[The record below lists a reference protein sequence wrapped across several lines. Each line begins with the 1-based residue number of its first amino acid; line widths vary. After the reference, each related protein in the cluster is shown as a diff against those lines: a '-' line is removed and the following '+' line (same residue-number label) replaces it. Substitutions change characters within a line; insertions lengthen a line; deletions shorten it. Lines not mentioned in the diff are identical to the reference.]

1 MIPVKEITQI
11 KLDRSMK
18 RGNRAGAFG
27 IEILFPG
34 MTLGQGDS
42 GIGAIGRIDHARI
55 GPGGFIAMHPHR
67 DDEILTYM
75 RRGTMLH
82 RDTVGHEE
90 ALTKTR
96 LMLMNAGHTF
106 QHEEKM
112 IGKEDIECLQIF
124 IRPRTP
130 DLEPMVQFHDFPEAV
145 SQDKWRLI
153 AGPKGEAPLEL
164 RAAAWVYDS
173 RLSAGGTLALPEVP
187 ARGATRLLYVF
198 AGRASVGPTALGEGE
213 SLLLDDGA
221 YVVEAEADTDLVLF
235 TTDTDAPVFKG
246 GMFSGNVLVR

>member
-1 MIPVKEITQI
+1 MTPV

-18 RGNRAGAFG
+18 RGHRAGGFG

-34 MTLGQGDS
+34 VTLGQGDS
-42 GIGAIGRIDHARI
+42 GIGAIGRIDQARI
-55 GPGGFIAMHPHR
+55 KPGTVIPMHPHR

-106 QHEEKM
+106 QHEETM
-112 IGKEDIECLQIF
+112 AGNEDIEALQIF
-124 IRPRTP
+124 IRPRAP
-130 DLEPMVQFHDFPEAV
+130 DLEPMVQFHDFPEAI

-153 AGPKGEAPLEL
+153 AGPKDEAPLEL
-164 RAAAWVYDS
+164 RAAAWVHDS
-173 RLSAGGTLALPEVP
+173 HLSAGAKLALPVVP
-187 ARGATRLLYVF
+187 VPGATRLLYVF
-198 AGRASVGPTALGEGE
+198 AGRASVGVTALGEGE
-213 SLLLDDGA
+213 SLVLDDEA
-221 YVVEAEADTDLVLF
+221 YVVEAKADTDLVLF
-235 TTDTDAPVFKG
+235 TTDAAAPVFKG
-246 GMFSGNVLVR
+246 GMFSGNVLAR